1 MIRFLLIH
9 LQVLFSF
16 SLAGARLSD
25 RVDEREKLASS
36 EVANE
41 KKWREDR
48 RGSLLAPPT
57 TPASSWKT
65 VSRFRV
71 SNNWRSKSWNKLS
84 QLTNRRV
91 YQAGA
96 GILESG
102 IEKNYYMLHYSSLHK
117 SNAIFAQ
124 LSRSA
129 FLTIL
134 EYGTGYIQSH
144 TDFLYSL
151 VCTVRYRNG
160 LDARCILSA
169 SAIVLL
175 GFIQLCGRFIS
186 HLSRGHNE
194 VQNENWRLLS
204 QCVEQWH

>member
-9 LQVLFSF
+9 LQILFSF
-16 SLAGARLSD
+16 SLFSLCQALGQGG
-25 RVDEREKLASS
+25 EREKLASS

-48 RGSLLAPPT
+48 RGNLLAPPT

-84 QLTNRRV
+84 QLTNHRV

-102 IEKNYYMLHYSSLHK
+102 IEKMITCSITRLSTSPTQFSLSFLDPFSSLSWNMEH
-117 SNAIFAQ
+117 
-124 LSRSA
+124 
-129 FLTIL
+129 
-134 EYGTGYIQSH
+134 
-144 TDFLYSL
+144 
-151 VCTVRYRNG
+151 G
-160 LDARCILSA
+160 LHSVTYWL
-169 SAIVLL
+169 
-175 GFIQLCGRFIS
+175 FI
-186 HLSRGHNE
+186 
-194 VQNENWRLLS
+194 
-204 QCVEQWH
+204 

>member
-16 SLAGARLSD
+16 SLACARLSD
-25 RVDEREKLASS
+25 RVDEREKRASR

-57 TPASSWKT
+57 TPAISWKT
-65 VSRFRV
+65 VSRFKV

-84 QLTNRRV
+84 QLTNHRV

-102 IEKNYYMLHYSSLHK
+102 IEKNAYMLHYSVSP
-117 SNAIFAQ
+117 Q
-124 LSRSA
+124 LPRNYFRSA
-129 FLTIL
+129 FSIRFPH
-134 EYGTGYIQSH
+134 Y
-144 TDFLYSL
+144 
-151 VCTVRYRNG
+151 
-160 LDARCILSA
+160 
-169 SAIVLL
+169 L
-175 GFIQLCGRFIS
+175 GVWSRLHSVTYWLFI
-186 HLSRGHNE
+186 
-194 VQNENWRLLS
+194 
-204 QCVEQWH
+204 

>member
-16 SLAGARLSD
+16 SLARARLSD

-57 TPASSWKT
+57 TPTTSWKT
-65 VSRFRV
+65 VSRFKV
-71 SNNWRSKSWNKLS
+71 SNNWRSKSWKNCHNWPIIGSTRQELVYRN
-84 QLTNRRV
+84 QLLKKMITC
-91 YQAGA
+91 
-96 GILESG
+96 STTP
-102 IEKNYYMLHYSSLHK
+102 SLHN
-117 SNAIFAQ
+117 SQAIIFAQ

-134 EYGTGYIQSH
+134 EHGTGYIQSH

-151 VCTVRYRNG
+151 VCTAV
-160 LDARCILSA
+160 
-169 SAIVLL
+169 
-175 GFIQLCGRFIS
+175 
-186 HLSRGHNE
+186 
-194 VQNENWRLLS
+194 
-204 QCVEQWH
+204 

>member
-16 SLAGARLSD
+16 SLARARLSD

-57 TPASSWKT
+57 TPASPWKT
-65 VSRFRV
+65 VSRFKV

-84 QLTNRRV
+84 QLSQLSLSHRV
-91 YQAGA
+91 YHAGA

-117 SNAIFAQ
+117 SHAIFAQ

-160 LDARCILSA
+160 
-169 SAIVLL
+169 
-175 GFIQLCGRFIS
+175 F
-186 HLSRGHNE
+186 
-194 VQNENWRLLS
+194 
-204 QCVEQWH
+204 

>member
-16 SLAGARLSD
+16 ILVCARLSD
-25 RVDEREKLASS
+25 RVDEREKRASI

-48 RGSLLAPPT
+48 MGSLLAPPT
-57 TPASSWKT
+57 TPATSWKT
-65 VSRFRV
+65 VSRFKV
-71 SNNWRSKSWNKLS
+71 SNNWNSKSWNKLS
-84 QLTNRRV
+84 QLTNHRV

-96 GILESG
+96 DDWNQVLKKMITCSTTP
-102 IEKNYYMLHYSSLHK
+102 SLHN
-117 SNAIFAQ
+117 SHAIFAQ

-134 EYGTGYIQSH
+134 ETWTGYIQSH

-160 LDARCILSA
+160 
-169 SAIVLL
+169 
-175 GFIQLCGRFIS
+175 F
-186 HLSRGHNE
+186 
-194 VQNENWRLLS
+194 
-204 QCVEQWH
+204 